1 MKLIRDALD
10 KAAPL
15 FEEGGKF
22 HKFHAFYEAPDTLL
36 FTPST
41 VTKGRTHVRDA
52 LDLKRMMVTVV
63 VSLMPAVAMALY
75 NTGLQANRAIAM
87 AGEAAIRDDFNTVL
101 YKLLMGVSGASGAEL
116 LAAFDPSNHLANVL
130 YGMLYFVPVWITTF
144 AVGGHIEMAVA
155 VVRKHE
161 VNEGFLVSGFLFPL
175 ILPPTIPL
183 WQVALG
189 IAFGVI
195 IGKEVFGGTG
205 MNVLNPALTG
215 RAFLFFAYPGQIS
228 GDAVWVAANNTDAF
242 SGATWLG
249 KAALDANA
257 LSQASWLDAFLGF
270 VPGSMGE
277 TSALACLLGAGILI
291 TTRVGSWRTMAGVVV
306 GTIVTTLL
314 LNAVGSDTNP
324 MMGVPFWWHM
334 VLGGWAFGTVF
345 MATDPVSS
353 AFTDLGRLL
362 YGFGIGVM
370 VVLVRVV
377 NPAYPEGMMLAI
389 LFMNLFAPLFD
400 HFVVQANIQRRLA
413 RSHVAAHH

>member
-36 FTPST
+36 FTPSS

-144 AVGGHIEMAVA
+144 VVGGHIEMAVA

-370 VVLVRVV
+370 VVLVRVM